1 MRKVSDR
8 LTNLQKL
15 VRGATQAIAFTTGFK
30 FLGLAPDFMS
40 AVAAYVCLSLFVRLE
55 TKRGFDD

>member
-1 MRKVSDR
+1 MSER
-8 LTNLQKL
+8 LTNLQAIVKG
-15 VRGATQAIAFTTGFK
+15 VTQAVAFTTGLK

-55 TKRGFDD
+55 TKRGFDE

>member
-1 MRKVSDR
+1 MSER
-8 LTNLQKL
+8 LTNLQEIVK
-15 VRGATQAIAFTTGFK
+15 GATQAIAFTTGLK
-30 FLGLAPDFMS
+30 FLGLAPDFFS

>member
-1 MRKVSDR
+1 MTER
-8 LTNLQKL
+8 LTNFQKL
-15 VRGATQAIAFTTGFK
+15 VRGATQVIAFTTGLK

-55 TKRGFDD
+55 TKRGFDE

>member
-1 MRKVSDR
+1 MTDR

-15 VRGATQAIAFTTGFK
+15 VKGATQAIAFTTGLK
-30 FLGLAPDFMS
+30 FLGLAPDFFS

-55 TKRGFDD
+55 TRRGFDD